1 MNKHMIINT
10 VKDIGM
16 VVREQRRLAGWDQQ
30 RLANEVGV
38 SRPWIIQLEQGKPRA
53 ATHLVLRTLRVL
65 GLALQIERTDQASVL
80 DKQRDAPPQPHIDI
94 DAAIESA
101 RGRKR

>member
-1 MNKHMIINT
+1 MLINT
-10 VKDIGM
+10 VKDIGLI
-16 VVREQRRLAGWDQQ
+16 VREQRRLAGWDQQ

-38 SRPWIIQLEQGKPRA
+38 SRAWIIQLEQGKPRA

-65 GLALQIERTDQASVL
+65 GLALQVEGADKASVH
-80 DKQRDAPPQPHIDI
+80 DKQPGVPAQPHIDL
-94 DAAIESA
+94 DATIENA